1 MNKKQI
7 CYGGFW
13 AILFIL
19 FQEIAYFSP
28 GWIMYE
34 KYTASF
40 WVGYVFITA
49 AFVLQLFIVMIALS
63 EKKLTKLFY
72 NIPLIRISYTGL
84 IVSFLLGGACMLISP
99 LPYWIAALI
108 CVIALAAIMLPIIK
122 ASAAAEFVGDIDDK
136 IIGQTAFV
144 KSLTAEAEA
153 LTARATTPETK
164 ALCKKVYEAL
174 RYSDPMSS
182 DALTEIEKKMKVQ
195 FDVFS
200 TAVAS
205 GACADAAAEALLQ
218 FIEERSSK
226 CKQYK

>member
-1 MNKKQI
+1 MNKKQV
-7 CYGGFW
+7 CYLGFW

-19 FQEIAYFSP
+19 FQEIAYLSP

-49 AFVLQLFIVMIALS
+49 AFLLQLFIAMIALS
-63 EKKLTKLFY
+63 EKKLSKLFY
-72 NIPLIRISYTGL
+72 NIPLIRICYTGL

-122 ASAAAEFVGDIDDK
+122 ASAAAEFVGDIDDQ
-136 IIGQTAFV
+136 IEEQTALI
-144 KSLTAEAEA
+144 KRLTAEAEA
-153 LTARATTPETK
+153 LTAKATTPETK
-164 ALCKKVYEAL
+164 ALCKKIYEAL

-182 DALTEIEKKMKVQ
+182 GALADIEKKMEAQ
-195 FDVFS
+195 FCVFS
-200 TAVAS
+200 STVAS
-205 GACADAAAEALLQ
+205 GACAEAAAGKMLQ
-218 FIEERSSK
+218 LIEERSSK
-226 CKQYK
+226 CKLNK